1 MSMPLPCP
9 PPTVSPDELLPQL
22 LALRPDILRWLR
34 RWTHVDADREDIC
47 QEVLRVCT
55 RRLDTF
61 DPARGELRTWVYLNT
76 ARVAVRLVRRL
87 RLQAGAFSPDEGAA
101 DLIPSS
107 DPSPESAII
116 GTDDYQRLLARL
128 DGMDEGQLA
137 VLLLHDQEELTH
149 QEIAAEL
156 GIPVGTSK
164 SRLHLARKEARRRL
178 YPHRHEFRRAL
189 PLFFVADAFARES
202 ASGAGSSS
210 AWRTIV
216 SAGVGAILGAAAV
229 AAVLLSQPPRTL
241 LHASKSTH
249 PIELQFSTCEPAP
262 DPTPA
267 PTTALAPSPTQSPTP
282 PPRVS
287 PNLAKQFATAPD
299 ARTR

>member
-1 MSMPLPCP
+1 MSMPASCP
-9 PPTVSPDELLPQL
+9 SPPTVRPDELLPQL

-34 RWTHVDADREDIC
+34 SWTRVDADREDIC

-61 DPARGELRTWVYLNT
+61 DPVRGELRTWVYLHT

-87 RLQAGAFSPDEGAA
+87 RLQAGAFSPDEGAS

-107 DPSPESAII
+107 DPSPESAAI
-116 GTDDYQRLLARL
+116 GTDDYQRLLAVL

-149 QEIAAEL
+149 KEIAEEL

-164 SRLHLARKEARRRL
+164 SRLHLARAEARRRL
-178 YPHRHEFRRAL
+178 DGRRHEFRSAL
-189 PLFFVADAFARES
+189 PIFFAAGSFARQS
-202 ASGAGSSS
+202 ASAARSETT
-210 AWRTIV
+210 WRMLA
-216 SAGVGAILGAAAV
+216 SAGVGAVLGAAAV
-229 AAVLLSQPPRTL
+229 AAAMLALPPRTL

-249 PIELQFSTCEPAP
+249 PIELQFQFSTCEPAP

-267 PTTALAPSPTQSPTP
+267 PTTAL
-282 PPRVS
+282 
-287 PNLAKQFATAPD
+287 
-299 ARTR
+299 